1 MKHSRLVFIL
11 GLIVAAAVARILP
24 HPWNFTP
31 VGAIA
36 LFAGAHLR
44 SRRLAYAVPLAAML
58 VSDLVIG
65 LHPLMP
71 VVYACFALTVGIG
84 RLLRGRRTPLPV
96 AGATLASSVLFFVV
110 TNFGVWALGGWYPL
124 NLPGLIACYVAGI
137 PYFRNTL
144 LSDALYTAVLFGGL
158 ALAER
163 AFPSLREVSARNA

>member
-1 MKHSRLVFIL
+1 MNSSRSAFIL
-11 GLIVAAAVARILP
+11 GLIVAAAVTRILP

-31 VGAIA
+31 VGAVA

-44 SRRLAYAVPLAAML
+44 SRRRAYVVPLAAML
-58 VSDLVIG
+58 MSDLVIG

-84 RLLRGRRTPLPV
+84 GVLRGRRTLLPI

-110 TNFGVWALGGWYPL
+110 TNLAVWAVGGWYPL
-124 NLPGLIACYVAGI
+124 NLSGLLACYVAGI

-144 LSDALYTAVLFGGL
+144 LGDALYSALLFGGM
-158 ALAER
+158 AFAER
-163 AFPSLREVSARNA
+163 AFPSLREVPARNA

>member
-1 MKHSRLVFIL
+1 MKHSRLAFIL

-31 VGAIA
+31 VGAVA

-58 VSDLVIG
+58 ASDLVIG
-65 LHPLMP
+65 LHALMP

-84 RLLRGRRTPLPV
+84 GVLRGRRTLLPI

-110 TNFGVWALGGWYPL
+110 TNFAVWALGGWYPL
-124 NLPGLIACYVAGI
+124 SLSGLIACYVAGI

-144 LSDALYTAVLFGGL
+144 LGDALYAAVLFGGV

-163 AFPSLREVSARNA
+163 AFPSLREVAARNA

>member
-1 MKHSRLVFIL
+1 MNSSRLAFIL

-31 VGAIA
+31 VGAVA

-84 RLLRGRRTPLPV
+84 GFIRDRRTPLPV
-96 AGATLASSVLFFVV
+96 AGATLASSVLFFVI
-110 TNFGVWALGGWYPL
+110 TNFAVWALGSWYPL
-124 NLPGLIACYVAGI
+124 NLSGLITCYIAGI

-144 LSDALYTAVLFGGL
+144 LGDALSSAVLFGGM
-158 ALAER
+158 ALAEKT
-163 AFPSLREVSARNA
+163 FPSLREAPAPNA